1 MLEFRSQR
9 QHAAKYFSQRR
20 EIVVGNPPAELQ
32 QLIVENWRTIERAD
46 DVFGLNLGLAVVQL
60 DNNTR
65 HTALPEWNQHPA
77 AHGGLYPVCDA
88 IGERHVQR
96 DGQGNVAEF
105 RHSVA
110 RIDQSLTRGAEISER
125 AFATTGRS

>member
-1 MLEFRSQR
+1 FFFSSPPTYVLPSFPTRRS
-9 QHAAKYFSQRR
+9 SD
-20 EIVVGNPPAELQ
+20 L
-32 QLIVENWRTIERAD
+32 IERAD

-96 DGQGNVAEF
+96 DGQGNVRSEE
-105 RHSVA
+105 HTSEL
-110 RIDQSLTRGAEISER
+110 QSPYDLVWRLLLE
-125 AFATTGRS
+125 